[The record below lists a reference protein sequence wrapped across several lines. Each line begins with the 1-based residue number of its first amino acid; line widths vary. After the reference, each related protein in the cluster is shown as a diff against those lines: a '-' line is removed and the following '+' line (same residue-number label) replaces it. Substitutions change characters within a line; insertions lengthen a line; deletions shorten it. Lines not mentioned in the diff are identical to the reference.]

1 MYKIALINM
10 PFAGLQMPSLA
21 LTQLKSVVEAE
32 FKDRVAVE
40 ILYLNHDFAH
50 YLGIELSQMLTLSSE
65 AHVSDV
71 GDWLFR
77 QVAFPDL
84 PDNTEAYFRR
94 FFPTRTPQIEGMKRT
109 VLQKRQGLDAFM
121 SSLIDKYK
129 IADADI
135 VGFTSM
141 FSQNVASFALA
152 RKLKHKNPR
161 LITVIGGANCEA
173 PMGQEIAKN
182 VRSIDFVFS
191 GPGLKSF
198 PEFVAHCMN
207 REFEK
212 CHGIRGVLSR
222 RNCGLSTL
230 TPLSV
235 VGEELDIDVPVK
247 LDYSEFLETYRK
259 NFAHANIKP
268 VLLFETSRGC
278 WWGQKAHCT
287 FCGLNGQSMNYRAMS
302 PERALAQF
310 EHLFTY
316 APYVDRFESVDNIMP
331 KEYMQEVFAKLNP
344 PENVSFFYEVKAD
357 LTAEQ
362 VEILARAHVKSVQ
375 PGVEALNTSTLKLMR
390 KGTSVFQNVRLLKN
404 CVTFDVHPAW
414 NLLIGFPGEREDVY
428 KKYLADIPL
437 LTHLPPPTGVFPVRF
452 DRYSPYFVKAEEY
465 GLDLVPVD
473 YYELIYPFSKESLK
487 NMAYYFTD
495 RNFGADY
502 IKWATKW
509 IGELRAKVSQWQA
522 IWNQNGNSQP
532 QLFFKEN
539 GQSNVV
545 HDSRNGKTSEYDVGE
560 LGREVL
566 AYLDDKPKELADL
579 AKKMSHISGFDPA
592 REVAALQAKGLVFQ
606 EGERYLNLVLPK
618 EPPKMTRA
626 FS

>member
-1 MYKIALINM
+1 MYKIVLINM
-10 PFAGLQMPSLA
+10 PFAGLQMPSEA
-21 LTQLKSVVEAE
+21 LTQLKCVVEAE
-32 FKDRVAVE
+32 FNDCVSVE
-40 ILYLNHDFAH
+40 VLYLNHDFAH
-50 YLGIELSQMLTLSSE
+50 YSGTQLSQTLTLSSE
-65 AHVSDV
+65 AHNSGVR
-71 GDWLFR
+71 GWMFR

-94 FFPTRTPQIEGMKRT
+94 FFPLRRPQVEGMTRV
-109 VLQKRQGLDAFM
+109 VLQKRQGLDAFLN
-121 SSLIDKYK
+121 SVIDKYK
-129 IADADI
+129 IADAAL

-141 FSQNVASFALA
+141 FNQNVASFALA
-152 RKLKHKNPR
+152 RKLKNRNPK

-182 VRSIDFVFS
+182 VKPIDFVFS

-198 PEFVAHCMN
+198 PEFVRHCMDS
-207 REFEK
+207 EFDK
-212 CHGIRGVLSR
+212 CHSVRGVFSR
-222 RNCGLSTL
+222 RNCALSTL
-230 TPLSV
+230 TPLTV
-235 VGEELDIDVPVK
+235 IGEELDIDVPVK
-247 LDYSEFLETYRK
+247 LDYGEFLETYRRQFP
-259 NFAHANIKP
+259 NVDLKP

-287 FCGLNGQSMNYRAMS
+287 FCGLNGQTMNYRAMS
-302 PERALAQF
+302 PANALAQF
-310 EHLFTY
+310 DHLFSY

-331 KEYMQEVFAKLNP
+331 KIYMQEVFAKLKP
-344 PENVSFFYEVKAD
+344 PSNVSLFYEVKAD
-357 LTAEQ
+357 LSTEE
-362 VEILARAHVKSVQ
+362 VEVLSRAHVKSVQ

-428 KKYLADIPL
+428 KKYAADIPL

-452 DRYSPYFVKAEEY
+452 DRYSPYFTKAQEY

-473 YYELIYPFSKESLK
+473 YYELIYPFSKESLM

-502 IKWATKW
+502 VKWSTKW
-509 IGELRAKVSQWQA
+509 IGELRAKVGQWQS
-522 IWNQNGNSQP
+522 IWNQKGNGQP
-532 QLFFKEN
+532 QLFFKQN
-539 GQSNVV
+539 GHSTVL
-545 HDSRNGKTSEYDVGE
+545 HDSRSGKAIEYDIGDV
-560 LGREVL
+560 GREVL
-566 AYLDDKPKELADL
+566 AYLDDKPKDLGDL
-579 AKKMSHISGFDPA
+579 AKKMSHIHGFDPA
-592 REVAALQAKGLVFQ
+592 REVAALQAKGLIFQ

-618 EPPKMTRA
+618 EPPKMTRR

>member
-32 FKDRVAVE
+32 FKDRVSVE
-40 ILYLNHDFAH
+40 IHYLNHDFAH
-50 YLGIELSQMLTLSSE
+50 YLGIELSQTLTLSAE
-65 AHVSDV
+65 AHNSDV
-71 GDWLFR
+71 GDWFFR
-77 QVAFPDL
+77 QAAFPDL

-94 FFPTRTPQIEGMKRT
+94 FFPMRTPQVEGMKRV
-109 VLQKRQGLDAFM
+109 VLQKRLGLDAFLN
-121 SSLIDKYK
+121 SLIDKYK
-129 IADADI
+129 LADADI

-152 RKLKHKNPR
+152 RKLKTKNPKI
-161 LITVIGGANCEA
+161 ITVIGGANCES

-182 VRSIDFVFS
+182 FRPIDFVFS

-198 PEFVAHCMN
+198 PQFVQHCLNKEFD
-207 REFEK
+207 K
-212 CHGIRGVLSR
+212 CHSVRGVFSR
-222 RNCGLSTL
+222 RNCALSPL
-230 TPLSV
+230 TPLAV
-235 VGEELDIDVPVK
+235 IGEELDIDVPIK

-259 NFAHANIKP
+259 NFAHVNMKP

-287 FCGLNGQSMNYRAMS
+287 FCGLNGQTMSYRAMT
-302 PERALAQF
+302 PENALKQF
-310 EHLFTY
+310 EHLFSY
-316 APYVDRFESVDNIMP
+316 AEYVDRFESVDNIMP
-331 KEYMQEVFAKLNP
+331 KPYMQEVFAKLKP
-344 PENVSFFYEVKAD
+344 PPNVSLFYEVKAD
-357 LTAEQ
+357 LTDEE
-362 VEILARAHVKSVQ
+362 VEILSRAHVKSVQ

-390 KGTSVFQNVRLLKN
+390 KGTSVFQNLRLLKN
-404 CVTFDVHPAW
+404 CVTYDVHPAW
-414 NLLIGFPGEREDVY
+414 NLLIGFPGEHEEVY

-452 DRYSPYFVKAEEY
+452 DRYSPYFVKAAEY

-473 YYELIYPFSKESLK
+473 YYALIYPFSKESLM

-495 RNFGADY
+495 TNFRAEYVKG
-502 IKWATKW
+502 ATKW
-509 IGELRAKVSQWQA
+509 IGELRAKVDQWQA
-522 IWNQNGNSQP
+522 IWKQNGNGQP

-539 GQSNVV
+539 GSSTVV
-545 HDSRNGKTSEYDVGE
+545 HDSRNAKPIEYDIGQV
-560 LGREVL
+560 GREVL
-566 AYLDDKPKELADL
+566 TYLNDKPKELGDL
-579 AKKMSHISGFDPA
+579 AKKMSHVRGFDPE
-592 REVAALQAKGLVFQ
+592 REVAALQAKGLIFQ